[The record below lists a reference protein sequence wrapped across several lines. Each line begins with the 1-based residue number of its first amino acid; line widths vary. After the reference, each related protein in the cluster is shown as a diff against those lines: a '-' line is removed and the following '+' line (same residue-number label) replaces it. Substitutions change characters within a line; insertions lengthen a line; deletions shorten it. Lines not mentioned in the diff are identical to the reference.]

1 MSRHKTNGHRSSQL
15 FCQANTH
22 KHNKQYSDKQ
32 MQSISPPSTFSS
44 SYYLLSQ
51 EHDQHN
57 NTMKHRHTL
66 TAPLTK
72 SAPTSPHRDPRRR
85 TVGCDGGD
93 DDAFLRAGSFW
104 SFFKKAEV
112 PKPHR
117 RKVSLPTI
125 ELTRSDSTDSGDTC
139 TTADSSN
146 CDGDA
151 TRHVNLFDLID
162 EEFVVKNCTPQQV
175 AAPATPQGKHRKR
188 RSILDMI
195 DRIDLLEGDDEDE
208 SSSFMT
214 ERSYPRGVYV
224 VPPTESHT
232 KGNVGFVAADALQW
246 REC

>member
-1 MSRHKTNGHRSSQL
+1 MSSS
-15 FCQANTH
+15 
-22 KHNKQYSDKQ
+22 
-32 MQSISPPSTFSS
+32 IPPSTFSS
-44 SYYLLSQ
+44 SFYLLSQ
-51 EHDQHN
+51 EHDLHQHST
-57 NTMKHRHTL
+57 NTMHRKSQ
-66 TAPLTK
+66 TAPQATQ
-72 SAPTSPHRDPRRR
+72 SAPVSPARDRRR
-85 TVGCDGGD
+85 TVGCDGD
-93 DDAFLRAGSFW
+93 DDDVFMRAGSFR
-104 SFFKKAEV
+104 SFFKKPQV

-139 TTADSSN
+139 TTAESSTCN
-146 CDGDA
+146 NDND
-151 TRHVNLFDLID
+151 TRSVNLFDLID
-162 EEFVVKNCTPQQV
+162 EEFVVNCGVFASAQQQ
-175 AAPATPQGKHRKR
+175 ATAETAPKKHRKR

-224 VPPTESHT
+224 VPPTESQHT